1 MNWEIGLLPRPFD
14 SRARLQQDRGDRR
27 ARAYQ
32 GTGIT
37 QSSRAREQRPMSS
50 LTGNTNGM
58 ERTLRRL
65 MCPLAA
71 VDRHQQSHHLS
82 RHFVGNF
89 QTFPKC
95 QSDQGLTAL
104 MVRSCA
110 CGENWLSLCIREIHR
125 WFATSQESA
134 GHVAAFSCSHPRHRP
149 GNRRRMACWGPTAS
163 RRLRHLNCR
172 YPNCFRPNR
181 HSTPNCSLHCPSS
194 CSSTHRCR
202 CNTPG
207 PECRSDLSR
216 FRAFGQL
223 PEMSP
228 TTPQ

>member
-95 QSDQGLTAL
+95 QSDQGLNGL
-104 MVRSCA
+104 
-110 CGENWLSLCIREIHR
+110 N
-125 WFATSQESA
+125 
-134 GHVAAFSCSHPRHRP
+134 
-149 GNRRRMACWGPTAS
+149 GPIV
-163 RRLRHLNCR
+163 RLRRKL
-172 YPNCFRPNR
+172 
-181 HSTPNCSLHCPSS
+181 
-194 CSSTHRCR
+194 
-202 CNTPG
+202 
-207 PECRSDLSR
+207 
-216 FRAFGQL
+216 AFAVH
-223 PEMSP
+223 
-228 TTPQ
+228 